1 MSTCML
7 CCMSDRPAYERGTG
21 FLLSRLGSLAARS
34 WADFLTG
41 HDVTPGQYSVLVVLN
56 EQGPLGQV
64 GLARS
69 IAVDARNLVAVLDSL
84 GDRGLVDRTTD
95 PADRRRR
102 VVSLTPAGKS
112 LVDDLA
118 AAAARG
124 QDDFLRALNTR
135 ERERFTDLL
144 RRVYDSH
151 TSR

>member
-1 MSTCML
+1 
-7 CCMSDRPAYERGTG
+7 MSDRPAYERGTG

-34 WADFLTG
+34 WAAFLAE
-41 HDVTPGQYSVLVVLN
+41 HEVSPGQYAVLVVLN

-64 GLARS
+64 SLARS

-84 GDRGLVDRTTD
+84 SERGLVGRAAD
-95 PADRRRR
+95 PADGRRR

-118 AAAARG
+118 TAAARG
-124 QDDFLRALNTR
+124 QDDFLRALGTR
-135 ERERFTDLL
+135 DRDRFTDLL

-151 TSR
+151 TG